1 MPLRSGY
8 IHGRKRYTKRD
19 VNGKKGSRYE
29 RKTAYR
35 EGAHREGVWQLIYAF
50 FAEDKMHINIDAD
63 TLTLRTADDQGQTV
77 VETFRAAVER
87 DLRRFDI
94 DGLWET
100 LRKTR
105 EDR

>member
-1 MPLRSGY
+1 
-8 IHGRKRYTKRD
+8 
-19 VNGKKGSRYE
+19 
-29 RKTAYR
+29 
-35 EGAHREGVWQLIYAF
+35 
-50 FAEDKMHINIDAD
+50 MHINIDAD

-100 LRKTR
+100 LRKMR